1 MVIKDFFK
9 KELEKIFLYS
19 KVLVEIEYE
28 RILKEYIG
36 EIANI
41 IKYDND
47 MIIIQLQ
54 FDDATFTYEMEIVQ
68 GQKFKKICSIN
79 VK

>member
-9 KELEKIFLYS
+9 KELEKIFLHS
-19 KVLVEIEYE
+19 KVLVEIEYK

-41 IKYDND
+41 IKYDN
-47 MIIIQLQ
+47 
-54 FDDATFTYEMEIVQ
+54 
-68 GQKFKKICSIN
+68 
-79 VK
+79 